1 TAHLAELRSAL
12 ARELTAPEP
21 PTELFVPVRNGGW
34 WYLDRPRFLAGHGMD
49 VSLSRV
55 PDSADLRRDAHGIP
69 VLEDA
74 QLLGGGP
81 LLAVERVARYL
92 ARLPD
97 GADRRRD
104 AHGIPVLEDGQLL
117 EGEQMLVE
125 DRRQVFAIALSAEH
139 QLLARAEAGE
149 GGCHITVVDLSTEE

>member
-1 TAHLAELRSAL
+1 
-12 ARELTAPEP
+12 
-21 PTELFVPVRNGGW
+21 
-34 WYLDRPRFLAGHGMD
+34 MD

-55 PDSADLRRDAHGIP
+55 PDSADLRRH
-69 VLEDA
+69 
-74 QLLGGGP
+74 
-81 LLAVERVARYL
+81 
-92 ARLPD
+92 
-97 GADRRRD
+97 

-149 GGCHITVVDLSTEE
+149 GGCHITVVDRSEEHTSELQSRGHLVCRLLLEKKNINTKSDCSIETSVPTATLTK